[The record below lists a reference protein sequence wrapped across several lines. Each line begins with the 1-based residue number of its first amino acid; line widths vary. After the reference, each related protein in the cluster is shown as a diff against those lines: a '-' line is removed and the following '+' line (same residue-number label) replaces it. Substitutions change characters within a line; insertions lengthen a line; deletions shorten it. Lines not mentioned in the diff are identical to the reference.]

1 MLKTCVFVQRD
12 FSTLMEAKE
21 RSRRSV
27 NSVAV
32 NSVDFDTYPERLPGY
47 PIGAFGKVE
56 KTFEWWQ
63 RLVHDFLGIFLT
75 PARYHLPFA
84 VQRYFN
90 GLLGDCG
97 DKCV

>member
-47 PIGAFGKVE
+47 PIGAFGEVE

-63 RLVHDFLGIFLT
+63 RLGHDFL
-75 PARYHLPFA
+75 RHLPFA
-84 VQRYFN
+84 TQRYFN
-90 GLLGDCG
+90 GLLARISHAI
-97 DKCV
+97 